1 MLLSSHYAAMTGRMV
16 DAAAALCG
24 GRLVLVHEGGYSD
37 FYVPMCGLATIDVLR
52 GESSDLFDPYTE
64 TEDIPWQALQP
75 HQEGVIG
82 AVAEGPLTVL
92 QGRCRGGR

>member
-1 MLLSSHYAAMTGRMV
+1 MTGRMV

-52 GESSDLFDPYTE
+52 GESSDLLNPYTE

-75 HQEGVIG
+75 HQEAVIG
-82 AVAEGPLTVL
+82 LVVEGPLGVL
-92 QGRCRGGR
+92 RKRLVRDDP